1 MTTQSLR
8 VKDTDNISVDIPALP
23 TNLKQNNHLK
33 KLLVKI
39 KKILQA
45 HNVVA
50 ILPHQLDAIA
60 FLGDQTAVQ
69 KVACDSQLFQHLSN
83 VYVYHQHALD
93 EKHPQYLQY
102 RVYIEQYFG
111 AVNRLAAF
119 ALCDDE
125 LNCIAHICV
134 FDQNHYPFDTDLT
147 QLALE
152 LCVDYAEYIFLEQ
165 KYAALSRS
173 HDQVAALNFSQT
185 KFLQIIAHDLRAPFH
200 GILGFSEVLAE
211 ELDSLDSSSIESI
224 SSYLNDT
231 AKATYHL
238 LENLLN
244 WAMAEGGRFV
254 YHPSFFDLKQVSL
267 IVSNVLSSLAYSKK
281 IELIDNIPEGSYV
294 YADQNMVTSILQ
306 NLVSNALKF
315 TPQDGLGKVVVSV
328 KKDERFMALSIS
340 DTGLGMSEVQTNN
353 IFEKN
358 IKTTLK
364 GTNGEKGTGLGLVLC
379 KRFADL
385 NQGEITVQSKE
396 GHGTTFTV
404 RLPTEQHI
412 DSQVAEDVLV
422 HV

>member
-1 MTTQSLR
+1 MATQSLR
-8 VKDTDNISVDIPALP
+8 VKDTDDISVGIPVLP
-23 TNLKQNNHLK
+23 IPLKQDIQLK

-39 KKILQA
+39 KKILQS
-45 HNVVA
+45 HHVVA
-50 ILPHQLDAIA
+50 ILPDCSEARVLTN
-60 FLGDQTAVQ
+60 DQTTVQ
-69 KVACDSQLFQHLSN
+69 HTACDPLLFQHLTAVHHHSDS
-83 VYVYHQHALD
+83 VFDQT
-93 EKHPQYLQY
+93 HPQYLQY

-111 AVNRLAAF
+111 AVNRLVAF
-119 ALCDDE
+119 AVCDDQS
-125 LNCIAHICV
+125 NCIAHICV
-134 FDQNHYPFDTDLT
+134 FDQNHYPFDAGFTE
-147 QLALE
+147 LALE
-152 LCVDYAEYIFLEQ
+152 FCVDYAEKILLEQ
-165 KYAALSRS
+165 KHTALL
-173 HDQVAALNFSQT
+173 HTHEQVVTLNFSQT

-211 ELDSLDSSSIESI
+211 ELDSLDESSVQNI

-254 YHPSFFDLKQVSL
+254 YHPVRFDLKQISQ

-281 IELIDNIPEGSYV
+281 IELIDRIPEGSYV
-294 YADQNMVTSILQ
+294 YADLNMVTSILQ

-315 TPQDGLGKVVVSV
+315 TPQDGSGKVVISV
-328 KKDERFMALSIS
+328 KKIERFMALSIS
-340 DTGLGMSEVQTNN
+340 DTGLGMNELQKTN
-353 IFEKN
+353 IFGKN

-396 GHGTTFTV
+396 GIGTTFTV
-404 RLPTEQHI
+404 RLPSERPVNA
-412 DSQVAEDVLV
+412 QVVADTLV